1 MDITAS
7 MQQKLVKIAN
17 AKELSKVE
25 IIQGVWGGYGQLYRA
40 HFIGGNVNSVVVKQ
54 ISLPQPSEHPKG
66 WNTPLSHQRKLTSY
80 QVELSWYLHY
90 AKQCPTT
97 CPVAEVLAVE
107 QSPLEILLVLS
118 NLTQQGFPVVK
129 KSVTLDEAK
138 VCIRWLAH
146 FHAKHLG
153 LQPEELWKTGTYW
166 HLETR
171 PDELAAMAPSALKEA
186 ANKIDQ
192 RLLQCKYQT
201 LVHGDA
207 KLANFCF
214 SADGKRVAAVDFQ
227 YVGQG
232 CGMKDLILFISS
244 CIEPNQCQQLES
256 SLIDCYFS
264 HLSDALNI
272 MQPQIN
278 PRMIENE
285 WRPLYA
291 IAWADF
297 QRFVKGWSPEHW
309 KINPYTEQLTCK
321 ALKQIEKN
329 N

>member
-1 MDITAS
+1 MDTSVS
-7 MQQKLVKIAN
+7 MQQKLITLTN
-17 AKELSKVE
+17 ATALSRIE

-40 HFIGGNVNSVVVKQ
+40 HFVDGEVNSVVVKQ

-66 WNTPLSHQRKLTSY
+66 WNTQRSHQRKLASY
-80 QVELSWYLHY
+80 QVELNWYQYY
-90 AKQCPTT
+90 AKHCPPL

-107 QSPLEILLVLS
+107 QSDTDILLVLS
-118 NLTQQGFPVVK
+118 DLTQQGFPVVK
-129 KSVTLDEAK
+129 QSATLEEVK
-138 VCIRWLAH
+138 VCIRWLAR

-153 LQPEELWKTGTYW
+153 VQADELWKTGAYW

-171 PDELAAMAPSALKEA
+171 PDEFAAMPDSPLKQA
-186 ANKIDQ
+186 ASQLNQ

-214 SADGKRVAAVDFQ
+214 STDGSRVAAVDFQ

-244 CIEPNQCQQLES
+244 CIPPEQCQKLEQQ
-256 SLIDCYFS
+256 LIDYYFAQ
-264 HLSDALNI
+264 LSEALNSV
-272 MQPQIN
+272 QPQIN
-278 PRMIENE
+278 PALIEKE

-297 QRFVKGWSPEHW
+297 QRFVTGWSPKHW
-309 KINPYTEQLTCK
+309 KINPYTEQLTER
-321 ALKQIEKN
+321 ALQQINK
-329 N
+329 